1 MTILEPEG
9 VIQRTSLLLK
19 SIGGW
24 TFLAGIALLAALVPL
39 VGTPIPRSAY
49 IVPFVGQFT
58 IAALAYW
65 VAWVRLGRDQVP
77 LVLIWLFA
85 VLFRLVL
92 LLTTPTLS
100 DDIYRYLWD
109 GQLLTHGI
117 NPYLYP
123 VDSPALA
130 RYATATSTLVN
141 HSWMA
146 SPYLPTAQGYFALLM
161 GLFSQSVFAFQL
173 GAVLLDLSTAW
184 LVMDMLIRL
193 KLPAAGVLIY
203 LWHPL
208 LFFEY
213 AQNAHVDVLM
223 VFWVM
228 LSFWF
233 IVRSVTGSSNPSC
246 SVTGSV
252 LSMAAATLTK
262 GLPLLLVPLFSRR
275 WGLKRLF
282 AYGMLIVVIL
292 ALFAIGPGWGLFGP
306 LDGRGV
312 FGAIRIYLS
321 DWKFNGSL
329 YHWIE
334 IFAASYSTFGAVS
347 PQMGTSQGVLFTKL
361 ITNSILLLIITFTAV
376 WIWRNDRPGR
386 DDAVTRTRSLLRLA
400 LTPLCAYIILS
411 PTVHPWYLAVV
422 IPFAPLLLSS
432 GQGDRQARRYLWPLL
447 YLTCVVVLSYV
458 TYLDPNDWREY
469 NWVRNVEYVPFFALL
484 LWAALPWLGEILRSK
499 RLASH

>member
-1 MTILEPEG
+1 MTILEPAG
-9 VIQRTSLLLK
+9 IIQRTSLLLK

-24 TFLAGIALLAALVPL
+24 TFLAGITLLAALIPL
-39 VGTPIPRSAY
+39 VGPPIPRSAY
-49 IVPFVGQFT
+49 IVPFIGQFT
-58 IAALAYW
+58 IATLAYW
-65 VAWVRLGRDQVP
+65 VAWVRLGRDQIP

-85 VLFRLVL
+85 VLFRLML
-92 LLTTPTLS
+92 LQTTPTLS

-117 NPYLYP
+117 SPYLFP
-123 VDSPALA
+123 ANSPELA
-130 RYATATSTLVN
+130 KYATATSPFMN

-146 SPYLPTAQGYFALLM
+146 SPYLPTAQVYFALLV
-161 GLFSQSVFAFQL
+161 GFFSQSVLAFQV

-184 LVMDMLIRL
+184 FVMDILIRL
-193 KLPAAGVLIY
+193 KQPAVGVLIY

-223 VFWVM
+223 VFLIM
-228 LSFWF
+228 LSFWC
-233 IVRSVTGSSNPSC
+233 IVRSVIGSSNSSY

-275 WGLKRLF
+275 WGLKRLS

-292 ALFAIGPGWGLFGP
+292 ALFAIGPGWGLLGP

-312 FGAIRIYLS
+312 FGAIRIYIR
-321 DWKFNGSL
+321 DWNFNGSL
-329 YHWIE
+329 YHWVE
-334 IFAASYSTFGAVS
+334 IFASGYSTSGAVS
-347 PQMGTSQGVLFTKL
+347 PHAILFTKL
-361 ITNSILLLIITFTAV
+361 ITNSLLLLIIIFTAV
-376 WIWRNDRPGR
+376 RIWRIDRPGK
-386 DDAVTRTRSLLRLA
+386 DNAITRTRSLLRLA
-400 LTPLCAYIILS
+400 LVLLCAYVLLS
-411 PTVHPWYLAVV
+411 PTVHPWYLGVV
-422 IPFAPLLLSS
+422 IPFAPFLVSS
-432 GQGDRQARRYLWPLL
+432 GPDDRQARRFLWPLL

-469 NWVRNVEYVPFFALL
+469 NWVRIVEYIPFFALL
-484 LWAALPWLGEILRSK
+484 LWAVLPWLDEILGSR
-499 RLASH
+499 RLYLR